1 MRHSAREILRLR
13 SLGVSKYLDTNRTH
27 VFERLH
33 ALLSSPLC
41 ILLFIFRWWRCAF
54 GSFGGRQTCHP
65 VHMEMCGAPQDTFW
79 VIKIMY
85 SLVNLMDC
93 RYQPHLLVSA
103 MEKNIILSLSL
114 FQSCLSFMNIFRGM
128 MGFQEYGHFVLML
141 MQV

>member
-1 MRHSAREILRLR
+1 
-13 SLGVSKYLDTNRTH
+13 
-27 VFERLH
+27 
-33 ALLSSPLC
+33 
-41 ILLFIFRWWRCAF
+41 
-54 GSFGGRQTCHP
+54 
-65 VHMEMCGAPQDTFW
+65 MEMCGAPQDTFW